1 MGRFVF
7 MVISQVGIENKQK
20 SASGAQEFSLFMSD
34 FPSKGY
40 ESGRRGECSILAFE
54 ARQEP
59 TRKKRR
65 RTVNAVCNK
74 LCNFCVRLRSIV
86 QKILSKTFSIKMH
99 VWFYS
104 ERPTVFNRRFQ
115 NSEYISRK
123 IIFEI
128 DFCWPFLLLQ
138 KSGKFKFSMVD
149 LCPLKRA
156 NFSNFPRCICNFDQ
170 VFYDLC
176 HLTQCKTFFARN
188 SPLIEANF

>member
-1 MGRFVF
+1 
-7 MVISQVGIENKQK
+7 
-20 SASGAQEFSLFMSD
+20 MSD

-40 ESGRRGECSILAFE
+40 MRAVDGGNAQSLHSKPVKSLLE
-54 ARQEP
+54 
-59 TRKKRR
+59 KKRR

-74 LCNFCVRLRSIV
+74 LCNFCVRLQSIEK
-86 QKILSKTFSIKMH
+86 KILPKTFSIKMH

-138 KSGKFKFSMVD
+138 KSFQWLTCVLSKGQIS
-149 LCPLKRA
+149 PI
-156 NFSNFPRCICNFDQ
+156 FPGAFVILIKCFM
-170 VFYDLC
+170 
-176 HLTQCKTFFARN
+176 TFA
-188 SPLIEANF
+188 I

>member
-1 MGRFVF
+1 MRAVDG
-7 MVISQVGIENKQK
+7 
-20 SASGAQEFSLFMSD
+20 
-34 FPSKGY
+34 
-40 ESGRRGECSILAFE
+40 GECSILAFE

-74 LCNFCVRLRSIV
+74 LCNFCVRLQSIEK
-86 QKILSKTFSIKMH
+86 KILPKTFSIKMH

-104 ERPTVFNRRFQ
+104 ERPTIFNRRFQ

-138 KSGKFKFSMVD
+138 KSFQWLTCVLSKGQIS
-149 LCPLKRA
+149 PI
-156 NFSNFPRCICNFDQ
+156 FPGAFVILIKCFI
-170 VFYDLC
+170 
-176 HLTQCKTFFARN
+176 TFA
-188 SPLIEANF
+188 I